1 VNGELQ
7 ILLMMTIDTYDAPS
21 TEGAWT
27 GPAQKTGF
35 QTKKSARVLG
45 ETAGA
50 NSSERQ
56 DRHRARVDPNSYEKK
71 KRY

>member
-7 ILLMMTIDTYDAPS
+7 ILLMMMLDTYDAPS

-45 ETAGA
+45 ETAAQTSQSGKTDIGLA
-50 NSSERQ
+50 
-56 DRHRARVDPNSYEKK
+56 
-71 KRY
+71 